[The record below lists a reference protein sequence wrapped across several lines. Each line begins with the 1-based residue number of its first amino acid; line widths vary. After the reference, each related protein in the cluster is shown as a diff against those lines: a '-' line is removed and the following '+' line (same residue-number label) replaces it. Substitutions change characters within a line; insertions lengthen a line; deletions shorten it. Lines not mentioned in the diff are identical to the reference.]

1 MVTQLYFWLHG
12 GHKAKVEKPTQRL
25 ILAQNLKHAKNY
37 ISLTSS
43 VHLVIKKKK
52 KRKIETEMINMICVL
67 CLKITRSTHKLIM
80 TTFCF
85 VLMLIVD
92 SEQA

>member
-1 MVTQLYFWLHG
+1 MRIKDKEVVTQLYFWLHG
-12 GHKAKVEKPTQRL
+12 GPKARVEKPTQRL
-25 ILAQNLKHAKNY
+25 ILAQNY
-37 ISLTSS
+37 
-43 VHLVIKKKK
+43 
-52 KRKIETEMINMICVL
+52 
-67 CLKITRSTHKLIM
+67 LKITRSTHKLSM